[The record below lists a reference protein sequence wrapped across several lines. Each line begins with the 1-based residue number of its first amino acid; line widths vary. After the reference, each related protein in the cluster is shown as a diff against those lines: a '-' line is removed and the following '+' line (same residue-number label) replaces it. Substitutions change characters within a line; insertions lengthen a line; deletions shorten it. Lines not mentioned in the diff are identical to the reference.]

1 MTALSVKAAQAGLL
15 FYQSTKTV
23 MQLQDAHRNRAF
35 WRLILRFVVKLSRC
49 EPFAGGLEILNGF
62 TWRYVARTE
71 HSLARVFFPTR
82 LLIIQNW
89 RNYDRLLS
97 LFGCRLRRGGPEQF
111 CGMLKADIRKAV
123 ERNRKTASR
132 RSLRNSISGLIRQ

>member
-1 MTALSVKAAQAGLL
+1 
-15 FYQSTKTV
+15 
-23 MQLQDAHRNRAF
+23 MQFQDAHRNRAF
-35 WRLILRFVVKLSRC
+35 WRLVVLFVVRLSRC
-49 EPFAGGLEILNGF
+49 EPFAGGMEILNGF
-62 TWRYVARTE
+62 TWRYIARTE

-82 LLIIQNW
+82 FWKIQDW
-89 RNYDRLLS
+89 RNNDGLLS

-132 RSLRNSISGLIRQ
+132 LSEIQSVV